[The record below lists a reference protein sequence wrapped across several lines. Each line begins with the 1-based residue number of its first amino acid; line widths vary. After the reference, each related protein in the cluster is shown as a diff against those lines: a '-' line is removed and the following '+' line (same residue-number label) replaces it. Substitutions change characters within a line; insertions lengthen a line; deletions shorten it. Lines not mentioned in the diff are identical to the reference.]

1 MGGDKRMVLTVP
13 APTPTM
19 RGLTVRNSGNSISN
33 LVIVEADGRPLLV
46 DKSAISTALVATL
59 DDGRVLVVDDGD
71 SGDYDVKAFV
81 GHDGT
86 GYHFVERGERF
97 YWVWSEG
104 EGSTAADD
112 EVCGP
117 FTSLIEA
124 MESAIADWEE
134 SGDNSIKFGRLMRV
148 EPRRSPSQGEQ
159 VGEGDR
165 RLRRRQS
172 AYSKVT
178 ASATPESVT
187 ACVM

>member
-1 MGGDKRMVLTVP
+1 
-13 APTPTM
+13 M
-19 RGLTVRNSGNSISN
+19 RGMTVRNSGNSISN

-59 DDGRVLVVDDGD
+59 DDGRVLVIDDGD
-71 SGDYDVKAFV
+71 SGDYDVVKAFV

-104 EGSTAADD
+104 EGSTAAYD
-112 EVCGP
+112 EVRGP

-134 SGDNSIKFGRLMRV
+134 SGDNSIKFGRMMKSSLAA
-148 EPRRSPSQGEQ
+148 
-159 VGEGDR
+159 
-165 RLRRRQS
+165 LRR
-172 AYSKVT
+172 KENKGEN
-178 ASATPESVT
+178 ATVVSDAVSQRIRK
-187 ACVM
+187 